1 MVIGQG
7 LPTPVPNGLLISL
20 HSTTYIFEAICTMQ
34 VEVASPTTPTKIEI
48 LAKVKD
54 NKSNERNHGCIPLMY
69 SSDKNQ
75 MEVTGN

>member
-1 MVIGQG
+1 
-7 LPTPVPNGLLISL
+7 
-20 HSTTYIFEAICTMQ
+20 MQ